1 MNPKILTEIHQVPS
15 VLEQQRLENKHRIE
29 ALATAIASR
38 QPRFAMTI
46 ARGTSD
52 HAANFLQ
59 YVLESQLGLVTAS
72 AAPSVVTAYN
82 AKLQLEGAL
91 VVAISQ
97 SGQSPD
103 VVNSLA
109 AARQQGALTVAI
121 VNAPDTPLEDAA
133 EFCLPMH
140 AGVEEA
146 VAATKSFI
154 ASLFAPLQLI
164 AALKSDQG
172 LYQALER
179 LPSAAKIA
187 LETESIAVS
196 RAERY
201 RYAESMVA
209 LGRGL
214 HFPLAREMAL
224 KLKETSVVNAEA
236 FSSAEF
242 AHGPII
248 LIESG
253 FPVLGFLAR
262 DATRQGTLERYADLA
277 ARGAEVVLI
286 GADAPEIPA
295 TIRLSTPDTGHI
307 LTDPIVAM
315 LAAYLFAAHLSLA
328 KGLNPDAPRTL
339 SKVTKTL

>member
-1 MNPKILTEIHQVPS
+1 VSVHILQEIHQVPAI
-15 VLEQQRLENKHRIE
+15 LERQMLENAAQVA
-29 ALATAIASR
+29 ALAHAITER

-82 AKLQLEGAL
+82 AKLQLSGAL

-103 VVNSLA
+103 VVNSLS

-121 VNAPDTPLEDAA
+121 VNAPNTPLEATA
-133 EFCLPMH
+133 EFCLPMW
-140 AGVEEA
+140 AGEEIA

-154 ASLFAPLQLI
+154 ASLFAPLQLV
-164 AALKSDQG
+164 AALKADQS
-172 LYQALER
+172 LHRALLA
-179 LPSAAKIA
+179 LPKAATSA
-187 LETESIAVS
+187 LETEQIAAD

-224 KLKETSVVNAEA
+224 KLKETAIVSAEA

-248 LIESG
+248 LVESG
-253 FPVLGFLAR
+253 FPVLAFLAR
-262 DATRQGTLERYADLA
+262 DATRSGTLERYQDLA

-286 GADAPEIPA
+286 GADAPELPA
-295 TIRLSTPDTGHI
+295 TIRLHTPDTGHI
-307 LTDPIVAM
+307 LTDPIPAM
-315 LAAYLFAAHLSLA
+315 LAAYLFAAHLSLS